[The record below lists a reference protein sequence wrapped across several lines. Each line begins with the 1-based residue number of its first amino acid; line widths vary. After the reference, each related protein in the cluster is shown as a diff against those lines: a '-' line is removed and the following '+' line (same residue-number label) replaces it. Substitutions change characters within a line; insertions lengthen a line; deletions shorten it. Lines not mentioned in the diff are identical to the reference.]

1 MAWKK
6 YNRSLNLLVLIMSTL
21 VISLISETCEA
32 LSAVG
37 AFEGAVSCMCAWM
50 HFEVPLFGEAFFTA
64 LDRAE
69 IDSFRSD
76 SMFIRFV
83 NPQPILSRKTLR
95 AEPAIEER
103 WTVLGHLWRWNC
115 FMIIQRL
122 KIIATYIVI
131 WYFLLVISTFLVA
144 GRIRDTNWTSD
155 VSWFTGIKLVF
166 FLLRF

>member
-1 MAWKK
+1 
-6 YNRSLNLLVLIMSTL
+6 
-21 VISLISETCEA
+21 
-32 LSAVG
+32 
-37 AFEGAVSCMCAWM
+37 M

-103 WTVLGHLWRWNC
+103 
-115 FMIIQRL
+115 
-122 KIIATYIVI
+122 
-131 WYFLLVISTFLVA
+131 
-144 GRIRDTNWTSD
+144 
-155 VSWFTGIKLVF
+155 
-166 FLLRF
+166 